1 VNLDPSNRI
10 AVVADLG
17 LDLLHVYQYDPDRR
31 GLRPSDL
38 DVKVADGAG
47 PRHFAFHPNGKF
59 AYVINEMAC
68 TVNALHYDAN
78 GKFEIVQTISTL
90 PHELRESYSTAEVQ
104 VHPSSKFL
112 YGSNRGQNSIVGFK
126 IDSQTGKLTLIGHQG
141 EGIK

>member
-1 VNLDPSNRI
+1 SHGAGPCHLVVDAAGKNVLVANYSGGSAAMLELRPDGGLTGSSSSVVYAGKGTNPQRQEAPHAHSVNLDPSNRI

-68 TVNALHYDAN
+68 TVNALHYD
-78 GKFEIVQTISTL
+78 
-90 PHELRESYSTAEVQ
+90 
-104 VHPSSKFL
+104 
-112 YGSNRGQNSIVGFK
+112 
-126 IDSQTGKLTLIGHQG
+126 
-141 EGIK
+141 